1 MSLFTQ
7 NQGGLMGGQKPGAL
21 FQPPT
26 TGQQGGGLFNNQ
38 PSLQIGGTQTGGQ
51 SIFGATQQ
59 PAAGGGIFNPLG
71 QQPAVQGGVF
81 TNQKPLLSQN
91 QIQTNNQQQ
100 IQYTVQSQAWKEI
113 KQLYQSLQNVK
124 KEQISIERDVNVSD
138 NNNMYAHKP
147 VNSLP
152 KEYLDELKNIN
163 NNIQNTE
170 KEVSMLVDTQR
181 ELFNQIQETRKVIQQ
196 SSLSLKQT
204 AQQVKDIQET
214 VSELIT
220 EQLDQK
226 QYITNFFYTFTNY
239 LENHQF
245 PRLILPQPFIIKA
258 QEKFQLKLEKL
269 QRQINEVEQMLQVE
283 IQKRNDEE
291 ELAFIFVIVEQLF
304 KYFNNVT
311 ALVYEFHKHYESFRM
326 KIVHIQD
333 QREFGFASDLNES
346 TKQSLNEEN
355 RYFKLLSNI
364 SDNLEKQIRKHEE
377 EQQIKQLNEKKI
389 QIN

>member
-1 MSLFTQ
+1 MSLFNQ
-7 NQGGLMGGQKPGAL
+7 NQGVQIGGQKPGGL
-21 FQPPT
+21 FQTTT

-38 PSLQIGGTQTGGQ
+38 PSLQLGGNQTGGLPV
-51 SIFGATQQ
+51 FGGNQQ
-59 PAAGGGIFNPLG
+59 PAAGGTIFNNPIGQQAPAQGQGGIF
-71 QQPAVQGGVF
+71 A
-81 TNQKPLLSQN
+81 NQKPIVQN
-91 QIQTNNQQQ
+91 QTQTNNQQQ
-100 IQYTVQSQAWKEI
+100 IQHTVQSQTWKEA
-113 KQLYQSLQNVK
+113 KQLYQQLQNVK

-138 NNNMYAHKP
+138 NNNIYAHKP
-147 VNSLP
+147 VNILP
-152 KEYLDELKNIN
+152 KEFFDELTNIN
-163 NNIQNTE
+163 KDIQKTE
-170 KEVSMLVDTQR
+170 QDVAKLVDSQR

-214 VSELIT
+214 VNELIT
-220 EQLDQK
+220 EQQDQK

-269 QRQINEVEQMLQVE
+269 QRQIDEVEQMLQVE

-377 EQQIKQLNEKKI
+377 EQQIKQPNEKRI
-389 QIN
+389 